1 MLNNLPSYI
10 SILFILTSMIVA
22 GILFVAIKNALT
34 DNTKKKAPVILF
46 GMLIWLALQTLVA
59 INGFYKDINIKPQK
73 MLLIGLPPIVTILI
87 LFLSSSGR
95 KFIDSLP
102 KQTLTWLHTSR
113 IAVEIGLYFLF
124 AHGAIPQLMTFEG
137 RNPDIIAGI
146 TAPLIA
152 WLGYKKQSLNK
163 KIILA
168 WNIICLLLVL
178 NITINAVLS
187 LSTPFQRF
195 AFEQPNIAVLYFPF
209 NWLPAFIVPVVIFSH
224 LATIRQLIRKNSR

>member
-1 MLNNLPSYI
+1 M
-10 SILFILTSMIVA
+10 
-22 GILFVAIKNALT
+22 
-34 DNTKKKAPVILF
+34 
-46 GMLIWLALQTLVA
+46 W
-59 INGFYKDINIKPQK
+59 
-73 MLLIGLPPIVTILI
+73 LIGLPPIVTIPI

-102 KQTLTWLHTSR
+102 QQTLTWLHTSR
-113 IAVEIGLYFLF
+113 IAVGIGLFLF
-124 AHGAIPQLMTFEG
+124 AHGAIPQLMTVEG
-137 RNPDIIAGI
+137 RNPDILAGI

-152 WLGYKKQSLNK
+152 WNGYKTQSLNK

-187 LSTPFQRF
+187 LPIPVQRS
-195 AFEQPNIAVLYFPF
+195 AFEQPNIAVQYFPF

-224 LATIRQLIRKNSR
+224 LAVIRQLIRKNSR